1 MKRKRGK
8 KVFFFYYLSLK
19 SIANEETAF
28 SITNLVSTA
37 CSVCFEET
45 VSTVSLQQKVYF
57 ENAQVFFLLLF
68 VYSFNRK
75 CNIRFFPFTFQE
87 YIVCFPLSRGR
98 FLLM

>member
-1 MKRKRGK
+1 
-8 KVFFFYYLSLK
+8 
-19 SIANEETAF
+19 
-28 SITNLVSTA
+28 
-37 CSVCFEET
+37 
-45 VSTVSLQQKVYF
+45 
-57 ENAQVFFLLLF
+57 VFFLLLF